1 MKPSIAVDIVAN
13 DKTATGRKSAERG
26 FGASAKKFDDSA
38 KRSGLGRIGQQVDG
52 LSKIKN
58 LSLGFDVAGKSLS
71 SIGRTSSGVA
81 SGLASI
87 TERVV
92 GFGAASESTLGGIAA
107 AAGTAVGAIGGLA
120 AAAVGLGVGAY
131 VLGDKWAKSGAEID
145 RTSKTLGVNGRALQ
159 AARAENERFGV
170 SSDATTA
177 SMEGLGTA
185 LYDAKYGANNL
196 ALGAL
201 TQMGVKLKTTKDG
214 AVDVAAAW
222 YDIADAIARQ
232 KDPMVQRKLAGIFGV
247 SGALPA
253 LRQGSRALKA
263 EGADYLGSGAALSDS
278 ELAQSSDVNKK
289 TITARQHVSGAE
301 TRAGMAAEG
310 LTGAAADK
318 AVEMSR
324 AVEHGAGDLPSRARQ
339 TADAA
344 ITVLREGAVNLGH
357 GGMEAGRALVRG
369 GERAGRAMVEGLE
382 GFVDRIE
389 HQESR
394 GHQFDRHNQPLTSS
408 AGAIGDMQLLPKTA
422 EAAARRAGIAWD
434 PQRFRTDKAYNKQL
448 GAAELSR
455 LLEKFNGDQVLA
467 AAAYNAGE
475 GVMAPGGYKDRQGR
489 HHESWLK
496 RFGDPRKGEISD
508 ADFAAQ
514 IPYKETRDY
523 VANTANAA
531 AAPQTA
537 KAHVTI
543 ALTGAPAGTVAKVS
557 GDPGVS
563 VDMHVA
569 RSLEDH

>member
-301 TRAGMAAEG
+301 TRAG
-310 LTGAAADK
+310 
-318 AVEMSR
+318 
-324 AVEHGAGDLPSRARQ
+324 
-339 TADAA
+339 
-344 ITVLREGAVNLGH
+344 
-357 GGMEAGRALVRG
+357 
-369 GERAGRAMVEGLE
+369 
-382 GFVDRIE
+382 
-389 HQESR
+389 
-394 GHQFDRHNQPLTSS
+394 
-408 AGAIGDMQLLPKTA
+408 
-422 EAAARRAGIAWD
+422 IAWD